1 MWPARLTT
9 YTPRIEYEYLYM
21 GINHIGTTISVDDRF
36 LSSVEPEQA
45 NLIIDRIGPNPEIFI
60 DTGSPTSSCLLNR
73 LTWPY
78 ISHLLTYGLAGL
90 LLIGIGATFLLV

>member
-1 MWPARLTT
+1 VIKTSLKTDTLAMWPARLTT

-45 NLIIDRIGPNPEIFI
+45 NLIIDRV
-60 DTGSPTSSCLLNR
+60 DLHR
-73 LTWPY
+73 KLTRDL
-78 ISHLLTYGLAGL
+78 H
-90 LLIGIGATFLLV
+90 